1 MKNYLKFAALV
12 FSGIALGTLAGKIA
26 QGEMKTKRNSF
37 SKVSSKVMVS
47 PHKFDNEENE
57 ESVHYFI

>member
-1 MKNYLKFAALV
+1 MKNYIKFAALV

-26 QGEMKTKRNSF
+26 QGEMKTKRNAF
-37 SKVSSKVMVS
+37 SKVSSKVMINA
-47 PHKFDNEENE
+47 HKHDKEENE